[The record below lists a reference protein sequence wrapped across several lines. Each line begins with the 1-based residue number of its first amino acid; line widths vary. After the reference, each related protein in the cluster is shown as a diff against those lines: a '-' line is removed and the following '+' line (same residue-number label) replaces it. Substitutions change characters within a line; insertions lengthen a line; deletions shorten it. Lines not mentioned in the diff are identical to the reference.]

1 MNAFPENPNPPIP
14 PERSGA
20 AAEHLGAQLD
30 SQASGPTEIPLSEL
44 SVSLAPPPANQQP
57 QDPAWNA
64 LDLIRLAV
72 LAVIALIASMFAAL
86 FVARWWL
93 YPHWSLQEVA
103 RVPLVVIAG
112 QILAYLFIFAYMYIL
127 VTRERGRP
135 NFLAA
140 IHWNWPSSF
149 AVYIAG
155 GVVLSIALQFLASRL
170 PMPKNLPIDA
180 LFRTPS
186 EAWVLSIFSVTLAP
200 LMEELLFRGFLYPVL
215 ARGMSKGAAI
225 FIEDPG
231 RARGVGLTAA
241 IFVTAFA
248 FALMHGQQLTYSWG
262 PVLVI
267 FLVGVVLT
275 MIRAYK
281 NSVAAGLVV
290 HIAYNGTIST
300 LMFIGTDGFRHLE
313 KLGQ

>member
-1 MNAFPENPNPPIP
+1 MNAFPEDPKAVKPSQEN
-14 PERSGA
+14 EGA
-20 AAEHLGAQLD
+20 PAHPDEQLD
-30 SQASGPTEIPLSEL
+30 LSTSVPRDGTSLEGGPL
-44 SVSLAPPPANQQP
+44 LALTFPSPEPA
-57 QDPAWNA
+57 DPAWNA

-72 LAVIALIASMFAAL
+72 LAVIALIGSMFAAL
-86 FVARWWL
+86 FVAHWWL
-93 YPHWSLQEVA
+93 YPHWPLLEVA

-135 NFLAA
+135 NFLTA

-155 GVVLSIALQFLASRL
+155 GVVLSISLQLLASRL

-180 LFRTPS
+180 LFRTPA

-200 LMEELLFRGFLYPVL
+200 FMEELLFRGFLYPVL
-215 ARGMSKGAAI
+215 ARG
-225 FIEDPG
+225 
-231 RARGVGLTAA
+231 VGMTAA

-275 MIRAYK
+275 MIRAHK

-300 LMFIGTDGFRHLE
+300 LMFIATDGFRHLE
-313 KLGQ
+313 KLNQ